1 MALETRFFFWISN
14 LLPANL
20 FNKMNEKHMSSWFDH
35 GNYGLEPENRSF
47 FREPIVNDY
56 LPSQILC
63 GAIRVKPNISTFTE
77 TSVIFEDGTVVEDLE
92 EVIFATGY
100 SISFPFLDDSVIR
113 VDNNKVALYKNVFP
127 LSHEKLTIAFL
138 GLVQPLGSL
147 LAVSEIQARWANQV
161 FKGTAHLP
169 SVSKMK
175 NYYQKSVQQKLK
187 RFGRSRFQTLQTFFI
202 GYMDEI
208 AVEIG
213 VRPNI
218 KVLFLKDPRF
228 AWNVFFGP
236 CTPYQYRLTGPGK
249 WSGARKAVLTQWSRT
264 LNPAKTRVVQRFQS
278 KTKQIIVLFGLVAA
292 ILVCVYYIAFKN
304 HQQESLI

>member
-1 MALETRFFFWISN
+1 
-14 LLPANL
+14 
-20 FNKMNEKHMSSWFDH
+20 
-35 GNYGLEPENRSF
+35 
-47 FREPIVNDY
+47 
-56 LPSQILC
+56 
-63 GAIRVKPNISTFTE
+63 
-77 TSVIFEDGTVVEDLE
+77 
-92 EVIFATGY
+92 
-100 SISFPFLDDSVIR
+100 
-113 VDNNKVALYKNVFP
+113 
-127 LSHEKLTIAFL
+127 
-138 GLVQPLGSL
+138 
-147 LAVSEIQARWANQV
+147 
-161 FKGTAHLP
+161 
-169 SVSKMK
+169 
-175 NYYQKSVQQKLK
+175 
-187 RFGRSRFQTLQTFFI
+187 
-202 GYMDEI
+202 MDEI